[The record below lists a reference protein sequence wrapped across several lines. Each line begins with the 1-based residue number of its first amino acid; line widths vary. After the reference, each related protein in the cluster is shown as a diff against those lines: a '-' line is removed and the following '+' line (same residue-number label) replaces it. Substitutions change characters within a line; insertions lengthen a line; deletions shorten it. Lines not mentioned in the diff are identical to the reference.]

1 MRRGASLDFAQH
13 TSCRH
18 PLYPLRHALAE
29 ERETRCKPDPL
40 RIRRRRLRS
49 HTSLEVK
56 TSTMAADDSTWGAS
70 GEVHVCSAHA
80 NAVLTGTTG
89 PTSLESRF
97 FVDDGAWNGAPLLTG
112 QTDFAPL
119 ADVKNILV
127 TGGEGFM

>member
-1 MRRGASLDFAQH
+1 VRRGASLDFAQH

-70 GEVHVCSAHA
+70 GEVHVARLQCTCKCRA
-80 NAVLTGTTG
+80 NGDNRSDEPG
-89 PTSLESRF
+89 IPIFRRRRRMERRS
-97 FVDDGAWNGAPLLTG
+97 
-112 QTDFAPL
+112 L
-119 ADVKNILV
+119 ADRPNRLRS
-127 TGGEGFM
+127 TG